1 MPPGTRTPTPVVI
14 DIWATPTKM
23 APGVVI
29 ASQYDKE
36 RTLTGIVS
44 GSASGSEGDS
54 GTQEASDFMSAH
66 FKW

>member
-1 MPPGTRTPTPVVI
+1 
-14 DIWATPTKM
+14 M